1 MLPLANPD
9 HQRRSQRPHQLNVKK
24 EGIAKSL
31 QVNRDDE
38 ATYNYVFLF
47 GFKPSENTYQNVY
60 VEIHIILPILQV
72 GKLCTKRFNEMSKI
86 TKLEQPV
93 KNEVS

>member
-1 MLPLANPD
+1 MW
-9 HQRRSQRPHQLNVKK
+9 RRKALSV
-24 EGIAKSL
+24 L

-72 GKLCTKRFNEMSKI
+72 GKLRHK
-86 TKLEQPV
+86 
-93 KNEVS
+93 EV